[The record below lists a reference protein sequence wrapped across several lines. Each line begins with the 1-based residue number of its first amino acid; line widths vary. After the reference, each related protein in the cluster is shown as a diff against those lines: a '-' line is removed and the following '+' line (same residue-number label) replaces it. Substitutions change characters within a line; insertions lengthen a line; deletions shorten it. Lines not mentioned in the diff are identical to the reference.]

1 MKPRAFWLYA
11 LLASGAVF
19 LLVLIAAAVI
29 KYGTS
34 EETAEYRAFKTKD
47 KTYSDWY
54 AERRLDPR
62 QARFDEA
69 LAGHVPAESVEDSA
83 LRALATDIRLLALA
97 GADVNGRAKII
108 SSMFIDERGGLVMRA
123 WITCN
128 KTDDGGWRV
137 GQCSLRQAVAT
148 LGNPERLATLLGSDE
163 AAKRAALPDVPEEFR
178 ERPVWTGGATHRW
191 PLVEQARAMPSLWLG
206 AALWIIISCMFAAS
220 FFMLGYVTHRRERGG
235 CGNTNQY
242 PNPFTSIPHFLLG
255 WIVYLA
261 MLPGVLL
268 MQALRLVSS
277 DAQPAYNMLKNRIVG
292 RTFASEHERILA
304 QLADLESRAKD
315 RPDSEETLRLIQV
328 AIKKVRETENL
339 EELDKLRKVAED
351 VRLHYEVQEELRESL
366 A

>member
-11 LLASGAVF
+11 LLAFCAVF
-19 LLVLIAAAVI
+19 VIGGITAAVI

-34 EETAEYRAFKTKD
+34 EETSEYRAFKTKD

-54 AERRLDPR
+54 AERRLNPR
-62 QARFDEA
+62 QVRFDEA
-69 LAGHVPAESVEDSA
+69 LAGHVPAESVEDPA
-83 LRALATDIRLLALA
+83 LRTLAADLRTLALA

-108 SSMFIDERGGLVMRA
+108 SSMFIDERGGLGLRT

-128 KTDDGGWRV
+128 KSEDGGWRV
-137 GQCSLRQAVAT
+137 GRCSLKQAVAT
-148 LGNPERLATLLGSDE
+148 LGNPERLATLLGGDE
-163 AAKRAALPDVPEEFR
+163 AAKHAALPDVPEEFR
-178 ERPVWTGGATHRW
+178 ERPVWTGEATHRW
-191 PLVEQARAMPSLWLG
+191 PLVEQARAVPSLWLG
-206 AALWIIISCMFAAS
+206 AALWVIISCAFAAA
-220 FFMLGYVTHRRERGG
+220 FFLLGYVTHRRERNGY
-235 CGNTNQY
+235 GNTNQY

-255 WIVYLA
+255 WVVYLA

-268 MQALRLVSS
+268 MQTLRLVTS
-277 DAQPAYNMLKNRIVG
+277 DAQPTFSKLKNRIIG

-304 QLADLESRAKD
+304 QLEGLESRAKD
-315 RPDSEETLRLIQV
+315 RPNSEETLKLIQG